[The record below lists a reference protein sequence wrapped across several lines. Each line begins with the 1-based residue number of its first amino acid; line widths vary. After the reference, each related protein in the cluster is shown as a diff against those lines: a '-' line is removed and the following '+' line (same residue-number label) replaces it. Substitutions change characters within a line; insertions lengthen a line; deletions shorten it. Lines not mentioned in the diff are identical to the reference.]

1 MQQTGS
7 PVTLLYD
14 TVYAMTA
21 DTAAKA
27 LDWERLFQTHYRSLY
42 RALVGATGRTDG
54 VDDAIQDAFA
64 QGLRGKLPHDVRSV
78 EGWLFVVALN
88 KIKRTQRRGMRFVP
102 LRRQDQSG
110 DAIDAANTRVDVL
123 ARLETLSQREREL
136 LVAKFYVGL
145 SQDEIAKSLGIS
157 RGTVS
162 SAVSRAAARFRAGG
176 TQ

>member
-1 MQQTGS
+1 
-7 PVTLLYD
+7 
-14 TVYAMTA
+14 VYALTA
-21 DTAAKA
+21 DSAAKA
-27 LDWERLFQTHYRSLY
+27 LDWEHVFQTHYRSLY

-64 QGLRGKLPHDVRSV
+64 QGLRGKLPGDVRSV

-88 KIKRTQRRGMRFVP
+88 RIKRSQRRGMRFVP
-102 LRRQDQSG
+102 LRRQHQSA
-110 DAIDAANTRVDVL
+110 DAIEAATTRVDVL
-123 ARLETLSQREREL
+123 ARLKTLSPREREL

-145 SQDEIAKSLGIS
+145 TQDELATALGIS

-162 SAVSRAAARFRAGG
+162 SAISRAAARFRAGG

>member
-1 MQQTGS
+1 
-7 PVTLLYD
+7 
-14 TVYAMTA
+14 MTA

-27 LDWERLFQTHYRSLY
+27 LDWDHVFQAHYRSLY

-64 QGLRGKLPHDVRSV
+64 QGLRGKLPGEVRSI

-88 KIKRTQRRGMRFVP
+88 RIKRSQRRAMRFVP
-102 LRRQDQSG
+102 LRRQDRTA
-110 DAIDAANTRVDVL
+110 DAIDAATTRVDVL
-123 ARLETLSQREREL
+123 ARLETLSAREREL

-145 SQDEIAKSLGIS
+145 TQDELARALGIS

-162 SAVSRAAARFRAGG
+162 SAISRAAARFRAGG

>member
-1 MQQTGS
+1 
-7 PVTLLYD
+7 
-14 TVYAMTA
+14 VYAVTA
-21 DTAAKA
+21 DSTAKA
-27 LDWERLFQTHYRSLY
+27 LDWDRVFQTHYRSLY

-64 QGLRGKLPHDVRSV
+64 QGLCGKMPGDVRSV

-88 KIKRTQRRGMRFVP
+88 RIRRTQRRGMHFVP
-102 LRRQDQSG
+102 LRRQDQTA
-110 DAIDAANTRVDVL
+110 DAIDEATMRVDVL

-145 SQDEIAKSLGIS
+145 TQDELAKALGIS

-162 SAVSRAAARFRAGG
+162 SAISRAAARFRAGG

>member
-1 MQQTGS
+1 M
-7 PVTLLYD
+7 
-14 TVYAMTA
+14 YAVTA
-21 DTAAKA
+21 DSTAKA
-27 LDWERLFQTHYRSLY
+27 LDWDRVFQTHYRSLY

-64 QGLRGKLPHDVRSV
+64 QGLRGKMPGDVRSV

-88 KIKRTQRRGMRFVP
+88 RIRRTQRRGMRFVP
-102 LRRQDQSG
+102 LRRQDQTT
-110 DAIDAANTRVDVL
+110 DAIDAATMRVDVL
-123 ARLETLSQREREL
+123 ARLETLSTREREL

-145 SQDEIAKSLGIS
+145 TQDELAKALGIS

-162 SAVSRAAARFRAGG
+162 SAISRAAARFRAGG